1 MIHAGRKLGFLL
13 LALCLVVPCS
23 LSAQERAMTPLTID
37 GEHVKIAT
45 ITYKPPG
52 NGPFPTLI
60 FHHGST
66 ASGRDPA
73 IFAGR
78 YDPKALANWFTARG
92 WAVILPSRRGHGGSE
107 GVYDEGF
114 APDRS
119 QGYGCEPTLALAGVE
134 RALRDLD
141 ALTPVL
147 LAQPFVDRA
156 RVAIG
161 GHSRG
166 GALAVA
172 WSGRQ
177 PKVAQAVMNFA
188 GGWVSERCPYAND
201 INQDLFRLGKD
212 FDRPT
217 IWLYGYKDP
226 FYSLRHSRK
235 NFAAFRAAGG
245 QGAFH
250 EFVPP
255 EGLSGHQI
263 DAASELWTAALEA
276 YLTERGLPA
285 KPPPSTAQ
293 AIDGNTLKMGGT
305 TYRLWGIDA
314 PELDQRCYPEGWR
327 AGLEAARALSAMVER
342 WPVTCVAKSIDANGR
357 TVALCRAAGRDLGAA
372 MVLAGMALASTGESS
387 DYAELE
393 ARAMRVRMG
402 MHALACL
409 APWEWREQRGF
420 AN

>member
-1 MIHAGRKLGFLL
+1 
-13 LALCLVVPCS
+13 
-23 LSAQERAMTPLTID
+23 
-37 GEHVKIAT
+37 
-45 ITYKPPG
+45 
-52 NGPFPTLI
+52 
-60 FHHGST
+60 
-66 ASGRDPA
+66 
-73 IFAGR
+73 
-78 YDPKALANWFTARG
+78 
-92 WAVILPSRRGHGGSE
+92 
-107 GVYDEGF
+107 
-114 APDRS
+114 
-119 QGYGCEPTLALAGVE
+119 
-134 RALRDLD
+134 
-141 ALTPVL
+141 
-147 LAQPFVDRA
+147 
-156 RVAIG
+156 
-161 GHSRG
+161 
-166 GALAVA
+166 
-172 WSGRQ
+172 
-177 PKVAQAVMNFA
+177 MNFA

-402 MHALACL
+402 MHAHACL

>member
-1 MIHAGRKLGFLL
+1 
-13 LALCLVVPCS
+13 
-23 LSAQERAMTPLTID
+23 
-37 GEHVKIAT
+37 
-45 ITYKPPG
+45 
-52 NGPFPTLI
+52 
-60 FHHGST
+60 
-66 ASGRDPA
+66 
-73 IFAGR
+73 
-78 YDPKALANWFTARG
+78 
-92 WAVILPSRRGHGGSE
+92 
-107 GVYDEGF
+107 
-114 APDRS
+114 
-119 QGYGCEPTLALAGVE
+119 
-134 RALRDLD
+134 
-141 ALTPVL
+141 
-147 LAQPFVDRA
+147 
-156 RVAIG
+156 
-161 GHSRG
+161 
-166 GALAVA
+166 
-172 WSGRQ
+172 
-177 PKVAQAVMNFA
+177 
-188 GGWVSERCPYAND
+188 VSERCPYAND
-201 INQDLFRLGKD
+201 INQDLFGLGKD

-245 QGAFH
+245 QGAFN

-263 DAASELWTAALEA
+263 DAAPELWTAALEA

-402 MHALACL
+402 MHAHACL

>member
-1 MIHAGRKLGFLL
+1 
-13 LALCLVVPCS
+13 
-23 LSAQERAMTPLTID
+23 
-37 GEHVKIAT
+37 
-45 ITYKPPG
+45 
-52 NGPFPTLI
+52 
-60 FHHGST
+60 
-66 ASGRDPA
+66 
-73 IFAGR
+73 
-78 YDPKALANWFTARG
+78 
-92 WAVILPSRRGHGGSE
+92 
-107 GVYDEGF
+107 
-114 APDRS
+114 
-119 QGYGCEPTLALAGVE
+119 LALAGVE

-177 PKVAQAVMNFA
+177 PKVAQAVVNFA

-201 INQDLFRLGKD
+201 INQDLFGLGKD

-245 QGAFH
+245 QGAFN

-263 DAASELWTAALEA
+263 DAAPELWTAALEA

-402 MHALACL
+402 MHAHACL